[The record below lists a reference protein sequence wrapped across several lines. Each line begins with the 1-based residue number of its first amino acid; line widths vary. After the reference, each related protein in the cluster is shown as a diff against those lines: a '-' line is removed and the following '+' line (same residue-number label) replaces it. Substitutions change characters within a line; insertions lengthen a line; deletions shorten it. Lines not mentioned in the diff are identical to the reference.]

1 LKAATSPWICTDRVR
16 VSDARHEGAEEID
29 MMAAKKAPNPTD
41 RHVGARVRMRRMML
55 SMSQEKLGD
64 ALGLTFQQV
73 QKYEKGANRIGA
85 SRLQQISHILQVPVS
100 FFFEGAPNAPGHQIA
115 SLSEAPSP
123 TYVSDFLATSD
134 GLALT
139 KAFMGIKDGK
149 LRRRIVDLVEQI
161 AAEDK
166 R

>member
-1 LKAATSPWICTDRVR
+1 ML
-16 VSDARHEGAEEID
+16 
-29 MMAAKKAPNPTD
+29 AKKAPNPTD
-41 RHVGARVRMRRMML
+41 KHVGSRVRMRRMML

-73 QKYEKGANRIGA
+73 QKYEKGTNRIGA
-85 SRLQQISHILQVPVS
+85 SRLQQIAHILQVPVA
-100 FFFEGAPNAPGHQIA
+100 FFFEGGPTA
-115 SLSEAPSP
+115 SSGRADGMSEAPSP
-123 TYVSDFLATSD
+123 AYVSEFLATSD

-139 KAFMGIKDGK
+139 KAFMRIEDPK

-161 AAEDK
+161 ASREK

>member
-1 LKAATSPWICTDRVR
+1 MI
-16 VSDARHEGAEEID
+16 
-29 MMAAKKAPNPTD
+29 AKKAPNPID
-41 RHVGARVRMRRMML
+41 KHVGSRVRMRRMML
-55 SMSQEKLGD
+55 GMSQEKLGD

-73 QKYEKGANRIGA
+73 QKYEKGTNRIGA

-100 FFFEGAPNAPGHQIA
+100 FFFEGAPNIQSGSRPEG
-115 SLSEAPSP
+115 LSEAPSP
-123 TYVSDFLATSD
+123 AYISDFLATSD

-139 KAFMGIKDGK
+139 KAFMRIPDSK

-161 AAEDK
+161 AGSEK